1 MAPKE
6 AAIDF
11 KGRLED
17 YIDLARS
24 GKSIRLQVHLYRKW
38 FRQVSRSNAT
48 DDLDVATDQC
58 LHMVDFS
65 PVRPEPGMPVKV
77 TKAYMIS
84 PINEIEADDKTTRHI
99 ANERLR
105 MDYARLK
112 EADIHVQEEF
122 F

>member
-1 MAPKE
+1 MANQK

-17 YIDLARS
+17 YINLARA
-24 GKSIRLQVHLYRKW
+24 GKSIRLQTRLYKKW
-38 FRQVSRSNAT
+38 FKEVSQSNAT
-48 DDLDVATDQC
+48 DDLDIEMDKC
-58 LHMVDFS
+58 LLMVDFS
-65 PVRPEPGMPVKV
+65 PIHAEEGMPEKI

-84 PINEIEADDKTTRHI
+84 PINEKEVDDKTTRHI

-112 EADIHVQEEF
+112 EVDIFIEEIF